1 MKRST
6 ITVISALLLGTLLHN
21 AGAHGPAPMRRFV
34 EDFTHQKELSS
45 DTWFLEGTGQA
56 SLENGTLKLS
66 EDPDGV
72 GAVLWLK
79 QDWPEA
85 FHLALDVTF
94 NNNKGIGVIFFAAK
108 GSDGTDALKPKTP
121 RTGAYD
127 EYIRGVLDSYSLSFH
142 RYWPDGRNNPGSNLR
157 RNSGFH
163 LIDQCMP
170 DPCLQADRT
179 YRIEITKLGASI
191 KVLVD
196 GEVTHEGRD
205 NGDWGPPLQ
214 GGKIGFRIRGDASCV
229 MSIDNIEIQSFAESM
244 THPHMNHD

>member
-1 MKRST
+1 MQRSILSLIYAVLTGIVLHET
-6 ITVISALLLGTLLHN
+6 I
-21 AGAHGPAPMRRFV
+21 AHEAAPVRRFV

-56 SLENGTLKLS
+56 TLENGTLKLS

-72 GAVLWLK
+72 GTVLWLK

-108 GSDGTDALKPKTP
+108 GSDGGDALMPENP

-127 EYIRGVLDSYSLSFH
+127 EYIRGALDSYSLSFH

-163 LIDQCMP
+163 LIDQCLP
-170 DPCLQADRT
+170 DPCLLAGQP
-179 YRIEITKLGASI
+179 YRIEIIKLGASI

-205 NGDWGPPLQ
+205 NGDWGPPLKN
-214 GGKIGFRIRGDASCV
+214 GKIGFRIRGDASCV
-229 MSIDNIEIQSFAESM
+229 MAIDNIQIQAFAESI
-244 THPHMNHD
+244 THSYADHE

>member
-1 MKRST
+1 MRKKTNLVLFVS
-6 ITVISALLLGTLLHN
+6 LLGTLLQT
-21 AGAHGPAPMRRFV
+21 AQAHGPAAVRQFF
-34 EDFTHQKELSS
+34 EDFTVQKELSS
-45 DTWFLEGTGQA
+45 DVWFLEGTGQA
-56 SLENGTLKLS
+56 TIEDGTLQLS
-66 EDPDGV
+66 ESPDGV

-85 FHLALDVTF
+85 FHLALDVAF

-108 GSDGTDALKPKTP
+108 GSDGSDALMPETP

-163 LIDQCMP
+163 LIHQCLP
-170 DPCLQADRT
+170 DPCLQAGQT
-179 YRIEITKLGASI
+179 YHIEIIKLGASI
-191 KVLVD
+191 KVLVN

-229 MSIDNIEIQSFAESM
+229 MTIDNIKIQSFAESI
-244 THPHMNHD
+244 THSYEDHD